1 MSMKQLIV
9 DVLRKL
15 PRQTDI
21 EATFA
26 ILGLTKKL
34 GLTDIRPQSCWEPE
48 KKRFILRCLLET
60 EDLGG
65 DIVEFGVY
73 RGGGTMFMAGIL
85 RDIGSSRH
93 IHALD
98 TFDGMPKPHEADVIP
113 GSHGYCYEEKSFS
126 DTSYPFLN
134 FVMHHYGYSEIS
146 LHKGLFSDNFHK
158 IAENTFSM
166 CIIDSDQ
173 YASTIECLE
182 FIYPRTTAGGL
193 VLVDDMPLP
202 GVAKAVETFLAD
214 KPETLEPG
222 ALGMRFFRKS
232 A

>member
-1 MSMKQLIV
+1 MDMKRLISE
-9 DVLRKL
+9 VLRKL

-21 EATFA
+21 EAMFGL
-26 ILGLTKKL
+26 LGLTKKL

-60 EDLGG
+60 EDMAG

-73 RGGGTMFMAGIL
+73 RGGGTLFMAGIL
-85 RDIGSSRH
+85 RDIGSGRR

-98 TFDGMPKPHEADVIP
+98 TFEGMPKPHEADIIP
-113 GSHGYCYEEKSFS
+113 GAHGYCYEEKFFS
-126 DTSYPFLN
+126 DGSYSFLN
-134 FVMHHYGYSEIS
+134 FIKNHYGFSGIS
-146 LHKGLFSDNFHK
+146 LYKGLFSENYHRIADN
-158 IAENTFSM
+158 AFSL

-173 YASTIECLE
+173 YISTMECLE
-182 FIYPRTTAGGL
+182 FVYSRTTAGGFI
-193 VLVDDMPLP
+193 LVDDVPLP
-202 GVAKAVETFLAD
+202 GVGKAVETFLAD

-232 A
+232 P

>member
-1 MSMKQLIV
+1 MSIKPLIV
-9 DVLRKL
+9 EVLRAL

-48 KKRFILRCLLET
+48 KKRFILRCILET
-60 EDLGG
+60 EDMKG

-73 RGGGTMFMAGIL
+73 LGGGTLFMASTL

-98 TFDGMPKPHEADVIP
+98 TFEGMPKPHENDIIP
-113 GSHGYCYEEKSFS
+113 DATGYCYEEKSFS
-126 DTSYPFLN
+126 DASYPFLR
-134 FVMHHYGYSEIS
+134 FVIHHYGLSGIS
-146 LHKGLFSDNFHK
+146 LYKGIFSDNFHK
-158 IAENTFSM
+158 IADNQFSM
-166 CIIDSDQ
+166 SIIDSDQ
-173 YASTIECLE
+173 YASTMECLE
-182 FIYPRTTAGGL
+182 FIYARTVPGGL
-193 VLVDDMPLP
+193 VLVDDVPLP

-222 ALGMRFFRKS
+222 ALGMRYFRKF

>member
-9 DVLRKL
+9 EVLRKL

-60 EDLGG
+60 EEMAG

-73 RGGGTMFMAGIL
+73 LGGGTLFMAGIL
-85 RDIGSSRH
+85 RDIGSFRC

-98 TFDGMPKPHEADVIP
+98 TFEGMPKPHEADIIP
-113 GSHGYCYEEKSFS
+113 GAKGYCYEENCFS
-126 DTSYPFLN
+126 DASYPFLR
-134 FVMHHYGYSEIS
+134 FVIHHYGFSGIS
-146 LHKGLFSDNFHK
+146 LYKGLFSENYHL
-158 IAENTFSM
+158 IADKTFSLS
-166 CIIDSDQ
+166 IIDSDQ
-173 YASTIECLE
+173 YSSTMECLE
-182 FIYPRTTAGGL
+182 FVYARTMAGGL
-193 VLVDDMPLP
+193 VLVDDVPLP

-222 ALGMRFFRKS
+222 ALGMHFFRKS